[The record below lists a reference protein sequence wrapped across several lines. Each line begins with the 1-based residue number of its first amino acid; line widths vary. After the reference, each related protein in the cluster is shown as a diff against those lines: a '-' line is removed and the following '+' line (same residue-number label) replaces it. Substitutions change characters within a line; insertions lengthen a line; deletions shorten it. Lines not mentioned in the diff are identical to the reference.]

1 MKIAI
6 VPGAFFPNPGG
17 AQVQAHN
24 LANKICEKKHNAE
37 MVLLDKTT
45 IKKKKYKIT
54 FFNKIIINI
63 IFLLHYYLNIDLT
76 FLLKIYLKK
85 FIKKNKYH
93 IWHFIFLN
101 YKSLLI
107 INILKKLNQK
117 IIVTFQG
124 ADIQINK
131 KINYGN
137 RLDSKY
143 EKLLQINKKNIDY
156 FTAISKNI
164 YNDLLNLKIPKNK
177 IIEIPNGTILS
188 KAKQIKKQVKKN
200 KVNKLKIITVA
211 RYASKKKGFD
221 LVEKI
226 LKILFEKKINFT
238 WTIIGKNTSKILK
251 TINDKKYINSLKII
265 EDLTNENELYYPN
278 SKILKHYSK
287 SDIYLNLSRIESFGI
302 TFIESLSCNLPII
315 TFDRK
320 GANEIVKNLN
330 NGFVIKNKNFI
341 SFIKYLNKFY
351 KDKNFFKNRPYLS
364 SRKYDLDQLI
374 YIYIKTYNNLSTK
387 NKLEP

>member
-37 MVLLDKTT
+37 MVLLDKTA
-45 IKKKKYKIT
+45 IKKKKYKII

-137 RLDSKY
+137 RLDIKY

-226 LKILFEKKINFT
+226 LKILFEKKINFK

-374 YIYIKTYNNLSTK
+374 YIYIKTYNNLSNQK
-387 NKLEP
+387 

>member
-177 IIEIPNGTILS
+177 IIKIPNGTILS
-188 KAKQIKKQVKKN
+188 KVKQIKKKIKK
-200 KVNKLKIITVA
+200 KEVHKLKIITVA

-226 LKILFEKKINFT
+226 LKILFEKKINFK
-238 WTIIGKNTSKILK
+238 WTIIGKNTSNILN
-251 TINDKKYINSLKII
+251 TINDKKYISSLKII

-330 NGFVIKNKNFI
+330 NGFVIENKNFS
-341 SFIKYLNKFY
+341 SFIKCLNKFY
-351 KDKNFFKNRPYLS
+351 KNKNFFKNRPYLS

-374 YIYIKTYNNLSTK
+374 YIYIKTYNNLSNQK
-387 NKLEP
+387 

>member
-177 IIEIPNGTILS
+177 IIKIPNGTILS
-188 KAKQIKKQVKKN
+188 KVKQIKKKIKKRE
-200 KVNKLKIITVA
+200 VHKLKIITVA

-226 LKILFEKKINFT
+226 LKILFEKKINFK
-238 WTIIGKNTSKILK
+238 WTIIGKNTSNILN
-251 TINDKKYINSLKII
+251 TINDKKYISSLKII

-330 NGFVIKNKNFI
+330 NGFVIENKNFS
-341 SFIKYLNKFY
+341 SFIKCLNKFY
-351 KDKNFFKNRPYLS
+351 KNKNFFKNRPYLS

-374 YIYIKTYNNLSTK
+374 YIYIKTYNNLSNQK
-387 NKLEP
+387 

>member
-188 KAKQIKKQVKKN
+188 KVKQIKKKIKKRE
-200 KVNKLKIITVA
+200 VHKLKIITVA

-226 LKILFEKKINFT
+226 LKILFEKKINFK
-238 WTIIGKNTSKILK
+238 WTIIGKNTSNILN
-251 TINDKKYINSLKII
+251 TINDKKYISSLKII

-374 YIYIKTYNNLSTK
+374 YIYIKTYNNLSNQK
-387 NKLEP
+387 

>member
-177 IIEIPNGTILS
+177 IIKIPNGTILS
-188 KAKQIKKQVKKN
+188 KVKQIKKKIKKRE
-200 KVNKLKIITVA
+200 VHKLKIITVA

-226 LKILFEKKINFT
+226 LKILFEKKINFK
-238 WTIIGKNTSKILK
+238 WTIIGKNTSNILN
-251 TINDKKYINSLKII
+251 TINDKKYISSLKII

-374 YIYIKTYNNLSTK
+374 YIYIKTYNNLSNQK
-387 NKLEP
+387 

>member
-63 IFLLHYYLNIDLT
+63 IFLFHYYLNIDLT

-85 FIKKNKYH
+85 FIKRNKYH

-107 INILKKLNQK
+107 INTLKKLNQK

-131 KINYGN
+131 EINYGN

-164 YNDLLNLKIPKNK
+164 YNDLLNLKISKNK

-188 KAKQIKKQVKKN
+188 KAKQIKKKIKKN
-200 KVNKLKIITVA
+200 ETQKLKIITVA

-226 LKILFEKKINFT
+226 LKILFEKKIHFE
-238 WTIIGKNTSKILK
+238 WTIIGKNTSKILNK
-251 TINDKKYINSLKII
+251 INDKKYISSLKII

-330 NGFVIKNKNFI
+330 NGFVIKNRDFS
-341 SFIKYLNKFY
+341 SFIKYLNRFY

-374 YIYIKTYNNLSTK
+374 YSYIKTYNKLSNQK
-387 NKLEP
+387 